1 MSLFFGI
8 DWLKGG
14 YLKKYGK
21 DISREQFELL
31 WEINREESLAAER
44 EPADS
49 SWNELCLDE
58 GIVLVWPDVAE
69 ARLREKVDEMS
80 RVMNSN

>member
-1 MSLFFGI
+1 MFVSCEPAKMSLFFGI

-31 WEINREESLAAER
+31 WEINREESLGAL
-44 EPADS
+44 PV
-49 SWNELCLDE
+49 C
-58 GIVLVWPDVAE
+58 
-69 ARLREKVDEMS
+69 
-80 RVMNSN
+80 